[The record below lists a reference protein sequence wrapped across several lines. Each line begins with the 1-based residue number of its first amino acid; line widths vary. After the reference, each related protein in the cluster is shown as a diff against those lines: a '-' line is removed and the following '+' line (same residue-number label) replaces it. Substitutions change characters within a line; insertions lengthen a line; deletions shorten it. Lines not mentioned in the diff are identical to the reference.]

1 MSRLLEVCPRCESL
15 LCAYGKARFQCEERE
30 KSQSVEGRDPERLE
44 RHGKPYTW
52 KDCLQLRQ
60 EIFSHL
66 LRHDAFETQ
75 VTNAGIP
82 PLTDAA
88 NRESRPPN

>member
-1 MSRLLEVCPRCESL
+1 MSQLLGICPLCESL

-30 KSQSVEGRDPERLE
+30 KSRSVEGHDSERWE
-44 RHGKPYTW
+44 RHGKSYTW
-52 KDCLQLRQ
+52 EECLQLRQ

-75 VTNAGIP
+75 AMHRGASDRGS
-82 PLTDAA
+82 LTISSLVA
-88 NRESRPPN
+88 